1 MKIWSLNI
9 LGKVILPYLI
19 LTLVVAIIGTYVV
32 VNLVSGSLD
41 ERLTNQLLEAGRV
54 VSDSLARRE
63 MAHLE
68 VGRIV
73 AFTRGLDQALQ
84 AHDQDEVVS
93 LAQPV
98 ATGLGAECLVV
109 LDAEG
114 QEMLH
119 VLKQDDGTFKP
130 VRGQFDTAG
139 WWIAQALLQDNNPN
153 SLPKRA
159 LGIHPLNQR
168 YYYLTAVPVGLGE
181 QVVGV
186 IIIGT
191 SFDTLLPYFKTTSL
205 ADVIIYL
212 NDGEA
217 VATTFALQEDG
228 QGTTLLRE
236 LLIAPGVYDDA
247 LYNDDAVSGENVRI
261 RGRWYRL
268 AREALRVGNDKLGV
282 YAVALPLNFI
292 LQAGTTSRNTY
303 SVFFTLTMVGV
314 VLVGYV
320 TSKRI
325 TQPLGLLVHT
335 SQAVAGGDLDQR
347 TGLVG
352 TDEIGILAS
361 TFDEMTERLAE
372 RTKELEKAYHALE
385 QMDKTKSDFI
395 EVAAHELRTPLT
407 LIKGYAQLL
416 EPTVAKKSE
425 ALELVQGI
433 VTGANRMHG
442 VVNSML
448 DVTRIDTQE
457 LGLCPVATSIVDL
470 IQHLQDEFKLA
481 LQERHMALTTIG
493 LDSLPDIIVD
503 PDLFYKVFYQ
513 LIVNAIKYTPD
524 GGSIT
529 ISGRLLPAPEQE
541 PWVELVVSDTGI
553 GIDPAHHEL
562 IFEKFY
568 QTGEVTVHSSGK
580 TKFKGGGPGL
590 GLAIARGI
598 VLAHGGR
605 IWVESEGYDE
615 ERCLGSRFYI
625 HLPVGREHYVA
636 AWSKTA

>member
-1 MKIWSLNI
+1 MRTWSLSI

-19 LTLVVAIIGTYVV
+19 LTLVIAVVGTYVV
-32 VNLVSGSLD
+32 VNLVAGSLD

-63 MAHLE
+63 IAHLE

-84 AHDQDEVVS
+84 AHDRDRIVA

-98 ATGLGAECLVV
+98 ATSLGAECLVV
-109 LDAEG
+109 LDADG
-114 QEMLH
+114 YEMLQ
-119 VLKQDDGTFKP
+119 VLKQNDGSFKP
-130 VRGQFDTAG
+130 VTGQFNAAG
-139 WWIAQALLQDNNPN
+139 WWIAQALLQGNNPN
-153 SLPKRA
+153 SLPKRV
-159 LGIHPLNQR
+159 LGMHPLNQR
-168 YYYLTAVPVGLGE
+168 YYYFTAIPVGLGG

-212 NDGEA
+212 NGGEA
-217 VATTFALQEDG
+217 IATTFVLQEDG
-228 QGTTLLRE
+228 NDTTLLQE
-236 LLIAPGVYDDA
+236 FSIAPGVYDDA
-247 LYNDDAVSGENVRI
+247 LYNDDAVSGENIRI

-268 AREALRVGNDKLGV
+268 AHEALRVGNDKLGV

-303 SVFFTLTMVGV
+303 SVFFTLTMVCV

-320 TSKRI
+320 ISKRI

-347 TGLVG
+347 TGLGG

-361 TFDEMTERLAE
+361 TFDEMTERLSE

-416 EPTVAKKSE
+416 EPTIATKSE
-425 ALELVQGI
+425 ALELIQGI
-433 VTGANRMHG
+433 VTGASRMHG
-442 VVNSML
+442 IVNSML
-448 DVTRIDTQE
+448 DVTRIDAKE
-457 LGLCPVATSIVDL
+457 LGVCPMATSMAKL
-470 IQHLQDEFKLA
+470 LQHLQDEFEPA
-481 LQERHMALTTIG
+481 LQERHLALTTIG

-524 GGSIT
+524 DGTIT
-529 ISGRLLPAPEQE
+529 ISGRLLPAQNQE
-541 PWVELVVSDTGI
+541 SWVELVVSDTGI

-605 IWVESEGYDE
+605 IWVESEGHDE
-615 ERCLGSRFYI
+615 ERCPGSRFYI
-625 HLPVGREHYVA
+625 HLPAGREHYVA
-636 AWSKTA
+636 AWSKAA